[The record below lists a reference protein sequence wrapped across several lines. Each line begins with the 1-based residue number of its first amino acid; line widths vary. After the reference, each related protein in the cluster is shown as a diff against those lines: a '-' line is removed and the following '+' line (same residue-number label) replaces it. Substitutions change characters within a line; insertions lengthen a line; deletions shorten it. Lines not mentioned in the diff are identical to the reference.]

1 MMKKQPAQ
9 WLLSMASIGV
19 VGAILT
25 QSYGTAVAETNTDGF
40 VQTPEQQVTTRQVAA
55 LLDRSHYL
63 NQPLDSEMGKEILS
77 MYIDNL
83 DPNHSLFLQ
92 SDVDE
97 FTEKYASEFANR
109 LKRGDLSA
117 GVDIFERYRK
127 RSKEYFELAK
137 KMLKTDI
144 DLTTDRTIVLDR
156 EKLPHFKTKKEQRNY
171 WENQIK
177 FQLLSIT
184 LGQEDEKA
192 KEEVF
197 LANPDITGGRDLV
210 RNDQRTPS
218 EILLNRLE
226 RQKGQI
232 ERIKDNEIMET
243 ILNTAMLTYDPHSNY
258 YAPIQANELQI
269 QSSLQLEGIG
279 VSIRPDRKNPN
290 YTRIVTLVDGG
301 PAAKT
306 GQIKPNDLI
315 IGIAEDGKTMTDV
328 VGWST
333 REIVGLIRGKR
344 GTSVTLK
351 LRQPNTP
358 DASARTVS
366 VVRDIIE
373 QEESGV
379 THRIVDIQRPNI
391 DDTPK
396 RIGVLEIP
404 SFYLNYQARRKGE
417 EYRSVSIDT
426 ERALKELNKENIDG
440 LVVDLRNNPG
450 GSLDEVA
457 KMLGLFIK
465 SGPLVQIR
473 DNRGNVQVYR
483 DNDGGKQLYDGKMV
497 VLINLASASASEIFA
512 AAIQD
517 YGRGLVVGNTTTGKG
532 SAQIQ
537 LDNLALGSA
546 TLTQRK
552 FYRITGGSTQNKG
565 VVPDVELV
573 NIYDDA
579 TFGERAQKKALPW
592 DTIKTAAYKPEGRFT
607 ADTLT
612 TLNQQS
618 KIRQE
623 QNPQFVYLST
633 LNDIRD
639 MDDEK
644 KPISL
649 NINKRRAK
657 MQLIEE
663 RSLAAENKR
672 LIATGEKPYANW
684 NTYQAAMD
692 AKFEERSE
700 MKANERPD
708 LPENEAY
715 INEAAYLML
724 SADPHIPVSPEEELQ
739 AVIVNPK

>member
-9 WLLSMASIGV
+9 WLLSAAS
-19 VGAILT
+19 VGIAGIILT
-25 QSYGTAVAETNTDGF
+25 QSYGTAVAETNTGSF
-40 VQTPEQQVTTRQVAA
+40 VQTPEQKVTTRQVAA

-63 NQPLDSEMGKEILS
+63 NQPLDSKTGSEILS
-77 MYIDNL
+77 MYIDSL
-83 DPNHSLFLQ
+83 DPNHTLFLQ

-97 FTEKYASEFANR
+97 LKKKHADDFGTR
-109 LKRGDLSA
+109 LKQGDLSA
-117 GVDIFERYRK
+117 GVEVFDRYRK
-127 RSKEYFELAK
+127 RSNEYFAMAT
-137 KMLKTDI
+137 KMLKKDI
-144 DLTTDRTIVLDR
+144 DLTGDDTIILDR
-156 EKLPHFKTKKEQRNY
+156 EKLGHFKTKKEQRDY
-171 WENQIK
+171 WERQLK
-177 FQLLSIT
+177 FQLMSIT

-192 KEEVF
+192 KEKVF
-197 LANPDITGGRDLV
+197 LSNPDITRGQDLV
-210 RNDQRTPS
+210 RNDERTPN
-218 EILLNRLE
+218 EILQNRLS
-226 RQKGQI
+226 RQQEQFK
-232 ERIKDNEIMET
+232 RLKDDEIMET

-258 YAPIQANELQI
+258 YAPIQATELQI

-279 VSIRPDRKNPN
+279 VSIRPDRKNPD

-301 PAAKT
+301 PAAKS

-315 IGIAEDGKTMTDV
+315 IGIAKDGETMTDV

-333 REIVGLIRGKR
+333 REIVSLIRGKR

-358 DASARTVS
+358 DASARTVT
-366 VVRDIIE
+366 VVRDIIQ

-379 THRIVDIQRPNI
+379 TQRVVEVQRPNI
-391 DDTPK
+391 DKTPK

-404 SFYLNYQARRKGE
+404 SFYLNYRARRNGE
-417 EYRSVSIDT
+417 DYRSVSIDT
-426 ERALKELNKENIDG
+426 EKALKELNKENIDG

-457 KMLGLFIK
+457 KMLGFFIK

-483 DNDGGKQLYDGKMV
+483 DNDGGEQLYDGKMV
-497 VLINLASASASEIFA
+497 VLTNLASASASEIFA

-517 YGRGLVVGNTTTGKG
+517 YGRGLVVGSTTTGKG

-537 LDNLALGSA
+537 LDSLALGSA

-592 DTIKTAAYKPEGRFT
+592 DTIRTAPYKPEGKFT
-607 ADTLT
+607 NDTLA

-623 QNPQFVYLST
+623 KNPQFVYLST
-633 LNDIRD
+633 LNDIRN

-644 KPISL
+644 KPVRL
-649 NINKRRAK
+649 DINSRRAK
-657 MQLIEE
+657 MQLIEK
-663 RSLAAENKR
+663 RSLEAENRR
-672 LIATGEKPYANW
+672 LIATGERPYSNW

-692 AKFEERSE
+692 AKFEERSR
-700 MKANERPD
+700 MKATERPE
-708 LPENEAY
+708 LPEDEAF

-724 SADPHIPVSPEEELQ
+724 SAEPKTLLSPEEKL
-739 AVIVNPK
+739 

>member
-9 WLLSMASIGV
+9 WLLSAVS
-19 VGAILT
+19 VGIAGIILT
-25 QSYGTAVAETNTDGF
+25 QSYSTAVAETSTEGF
-40 VQTPEQQVTTRQVAA
+40 VPTPEQKVTTRQVAA

-63 NQPLDSEMGKEILS
+63 NQPLDSKMGSEILS
-77 MYIDNL
+77 MYIDSL
-83 DPNHSLFLQ
+83 DPNHTLFLQ

-97 FTEKYASEFANR
+97 FKKKYADEFGAR

-117 GVDIFERYRK
+117 GVEIFERYRQ
-127 RSKEYFELAK
+127 RSSEYFAMAS

-144 DLTTDRTIVLDR
+144 DLTGDETIVLDR
-156 EKLPHFKTKKEQRNY
+156 EKLGHFKTKKEQRDY
-171 WENQIK
+171 WTRQLK
-177 FQLLSIT
+177 FQLISIT

-192 KEEVF
+192 KEQVF
-197 LANPDITGGRDLV
+197 LNNPDITRGQDLV
-210 RNDQRTPS
+210 RDDKRTPS
-218 EILLNRLE
+218 EILLKRLTRQQEQFKRLE
-226 RQKGQI
+226 
-232 ERIKDNEIMET
+232 DDEIMET

-258 YAPIQANELQI
+258 YAPIQATELQI

-279 VSIRPDRKNPN
+279 VSIRPDRKNPD

-306 GQIKPNDLI
+306 GQIKPNNLI
-315 IGIAEDGKTMTDV
+315 VGIAKDGKNMTDV

-333 REIVGLIRGKR
+333 REIVSLIRGKR

-358 DASARTVS
+358 DSSARTVT
-366 VVRDIIE
+366 VVRDIIQ

-379 THRIVDIQRPNI
+379 KQRVVEVQRPNI
-391 DDTPK
+391 DKTPK

-404 SFYLNYQARRKGE
+404 SFYLNYRARRNGE
-417 EYRSVSIDT
+417 DYRSVSIDT
-426 ERALKELNKENIDG
+426 EKALKALNKENIDG

-457 KMLGLFIK
+457 KMLGFFIK

-473 DNRGNVQVYR
+473 DNRGNIQVYR
-483 DNDGGKQLYDGKMV
+483 DNDGGEQLYDGKMV
-497 VLINLASASASEIFA
+497 VLTNLASASASEIFA

-517 YGRGLVVGNTTTGKG
+517 YGRGLVVGSTTTGKG

-537 LDNLALGSA
+537 LDSLALGTA

-552 FYRITGGSTQNKG
+552 FYRVTGGSTQNKG
-565 VVPDVELV
+565 VVPDIELV

-579 TFGERAQKKALPW
+579 TFGERSQKKALPW
-592 DTIKTAAYKPEGRFT
+592 DTIKTAPYKPEGKFSS
-607 ADTLT
+607 DTLA

-618 KIRQE
+618 KIRQQ

-639 MDDEK
+639 MEDEK
-644 KPISL
+644 KPIRL
-649 NINKRRAK
+649 DINSRRAK
-657 MQLIEE
+657 MQLIEK
-663 RSLAAENKR
+663 RSLEAENKR
-672 LIATGEKPYANW
+672 LIATGEKPYSDW

-692 AKFEERSE
+692 AKFEERSQ
-700 MKANERPD
+700 MKANERPE
-708 LPENEAY
+708 LPEDEAF
-715 INEAAYLML
+715 INEAAYIML
-724 SADPHIPVSPEEELQ
+724 SAEPKQLLSPKEVLE
-739 AVIVNPK
+739 K

>member
-1 MMKKQPAQ
+1 MKKQPAQ
-9 WLLSMASIGV
+9 WLLSAVS
-19 VGAILT
+19 VGIAGIILT
-25 QSYGTAVAETNTDGF
+25 QSYSTAVAETSTEGF
-40 VQTPEQQVTTRQVAA
+40 VPTPEQKVTTRQVAA

-63 NQPLDSEMGKEILS
+63 NQPLDSKMGSEILS
-77 MYIDNL
+77 MYIDSL
-83 DPNHSLFLQ
+83 DPNHTLFLQ

-97 FTEKYASEFANR
+97 FKKKYADEFGAR

-117 GVDIFERYRK
+117 GVEIFERYRK
-127 RSKEYFELAK
+127 RSSEYFAMAS

-144 DLTTDRTIVLDR
+144 DLTGDETIVLDR
-156 EKLPHFKTKKEQRNY
+156 EKLGHFKTKKEQRDY
-171 WENQIK
+171 WTRQLK
-177 FQLLSIT
+177 FQLISIT

-192 KEEVF
+192 KEQVF
-197 LANPDITGGRDLV
+197 LNNPDITRGQDLV
-210 RNDQRTPS
+210 RDDKRTPS
-218 EILLNRLE
+218 EILLKRLT
-226 RQKGQI
+226 RQQEQFK
-232 ERIKDNEIMET
+232 RLKDDEIMET

-258 YAPIQANELQI
+258 YAPIQATELQI

-279 VSIRPDRKNPN
+279 VSIRPDRKNPD

-315 IGIAEDGKTMTDV
+315 VGIAKDGKNMTDV

-333 REIVGLIRGKR
+333 REIVSLIRGKR

-358 DASARTVS
+358 DSSARTVT
-366 VVRDIIE
+366 VVRDIIQ

-379 THRIVDIQRPNI
+379 KHRVVEVQRPNI
-391 DDTPK
+391 DKTPK

-404 SFYLNYQARRKGE
+404 SFYLNYRARRNGE
-417 EYRSVSIDT
+417 DYRSVSIDT
-426 ERALKELNKENIDG
+426 EKALKALNKENIDG

-457 KMLGLFIK
+457 KMLGFFIK

-473 DNRGNVQVYR
+473 DNRGNIQVYR
-483 DNDGGKQLYDGKMV
+483 DNDGGEQLYDGKMV
-497 VLINLASASASEIFA
+497 VLTNLASASASEIFA

-517 YGRGLVVGNTTTGKG
+517 YGRGLVVGSTTTGKG

-537 LDNLALGSA
+537 LDSLALGTA

-552 FYRITGGSTQNKG
+552 FYRVTGGSTQNKG
-565 VVPDVELV
+565 VVPDIELV

-592 DTIKTAAYKPEGRFT
+592 DTIKTAPYKPEGKFSS
-607 ADTLT
+607 DTLA

-618 KIRQE
+618 KIRQQ

-639 MDDEK
+639 MEDEK
-644 KPISL
+644 KPIRL
-649 NINKRRAK
+649 DINSRRAK
-657 MQLIEE
+657 MQLIEK
-663 RSLAAENKR
+663 RSLEAENKR
-672 LIATGEKPYANW
+672 LIATGEKPYSDW

-692 AKFEERSE
+692 AKFEERSQ
-700 MKANERPD
+700 MKANERPE
-708 LPENEAY
+708 LPEDEAF
-715 INEAAYLML
+715 INEAAYIML
-724 SADPHIPVSPEEELQ
+724 SAEPKQLLSPKEVLE
-739 AVIVNPK
+739 K

>member
-1 MMKKQPAQ
+1 MKKQPAQ
-9 WLLSMASIGV
+9 WLLSVASVGV
-19 VGAILT
+19 AGLILT
-25 QSYGTAVAETNTDGF
+25 QSYGTAVANTETGSF
-40 VQTPEQQVTTRQVAA
+40 VQTPDQKLTTRQVAA

-63 NQPLDSEMGKEILS
+63 NQPLDNKMGTEILS
-77 MYIDNL
+77 MYMDSL
-83 DPNHSLFLQ
+83 DPNHTLFLQ

-97 FTEKYASEFANR
+97 FKKKYASDFGNR
-109 LKRGDLSA
+109 LKLGDLSA
-117 GVDIFERYRK
+117 SIDVFERYRK
-127 RSKEYFELAK
+127 RSNEYFALSK
-137 KMLKTDI
+137 KLLNTKLN
-144 DLTTDRTIVLDR
+144 LTGKQTIILDR
-156 EKLPHFKTKKEQRNY
+156 EKLGHFKTKKEQQDY
-171 WENQIK
+171 WIRQLK
-177 FQLLSIT
+177 FQLISIT

-192 KEEVF
+192 KEKVF
-197 LANPDITGGRDLV
+197 LDDPDITRGQDLV
-210 RNDQRTPS
+210 RDDKRTPS
-218 EILLNRLE
+218 EILLNRLS
-226 RQKGQI
+226 RQQ
-232 ERIKDNEIMET
+232 EQMQRLSDDEVMET
-243 ILNTAMLTYDPHSNY
+243 VLNTAMLTYDPHSNY
-258 YAPIQANELQI
+258 YAPVQANELQI

-279 VSIRPDRKNPN
+279 VSIRPDRKNPD
-290 YTRIVTLVDGG
+290 YTRIATLVEGG
-301 PAAKT
+301 PAAKG

-315 IGIAEDGKTMTDV
+315 IGIAKDGKTMTDV

-344 GTSVTLK
+344 GTPVTLK
-351 LRQPNTP
+351 VRQPNAP
-358 DASARTVS
+358 EASTRTVT
-366 VVRDIIE
+366 VIRDIIQ

-379 THRIVDIQRPNI
+379 TQRVVEIQRPNI
-391 DDTPK
+391 DATPK

-404 SFYLNYQARRKGE
+404 SFYLNYRARRNGE
-417 EYRSVSIDT
+417 DYRSVSIDT
-426 ERALKELNKENIDG
+426 ENALKELNKQNIDG

-473 DNRGNVQVYR
+473 DNRGNVQVFR
-483 DNDGGKQLYDGKMV
+483 DDDGGKQLYDGKMV
-497 VLINLASASASEIFA
+497 VLTNLASASASEIFA

-592 DTIKTAAYKPEGRFT
+592 DTINTSPYKPEGKFS
-607 ADTLT
+607 ANTLA

-618 KIRQE
+618 KIRQQ
-623 QNPQFVYLST
+623 QNPQFVYLNAINT
-633 LNDIRD
+633 IRD
-639 MDDEK
+639 MEDSK
-644 KPISL
+644 KPINL
-649 NINKRRAK
+649 DINSRRAK
-657 MQLIEE
+657 MHLVEK
-663 RSLAAENKR
+663 RSLEAENQR
-672 LIATGEKPYANW
+672 LKATGERPYANW

-692 AKFEERSE
+692 AKFEERSQ
-700 MKANERPD
+700 MKALERPQ
-708 LPENEAY
+708 LPEDEAY

-724 SADPHIPVSPEEELQ
+724 TADSTVTVSPEEQLKL
-739 AVIVNPK
+739 AAAKK

>member
-9 WLLSMASIGV
+9 WLLSAAS
-19 VGAILT
+19 VGIAGIILT
-25 QSYGTAVAETNTDGF
+25 QSYGTAMADTNTEGF
-40 VQTPEQQVTTRQVAA
+40 VQTPEQKVTTRQVAA

-63 NQPLDSEMGKEILS
+63 NQPLDSKTGSEILS
-77 MYIDNL
+77 MYIDSL
-83 DPNHSLFLQ
+83 DPNHTLFLQ

-97 FTEKYASEFANR
+97 FKKKYADEFGAR

-117 GVDIFERYRK
+117 GVEVFERYRK
-127 RSKEYFELAK
+127 RSNEYFAMAS

-144 DLTTDRTIVLDR
+144 DLTSDDTIVLDR
-156 EKLPHFKTKKEQRNY
+156 EKLNHFKTKKEQRDY
-171 WENQIK
+171 WTRQLK
-177 FQLLSIT
+177 FQLMSIT

-192 KEEVF
+192 KEKVF
-197 LANPDITGGRDLV
+197 LSNPDITRGQDLV

-218 EILLNRLE
+218 EILQNRLS
-226 RQKGQI
+226 RQQEQFK
-232 ERIKDNEIMET
+232 RLTNDEIMET

-279 VSIRPDRKNPN
+279 VSIRPDRKNPD

-301 PAAKT
+301 PAAKS

-315 IGIAEDGKTMTDV
+315 IGIAKDGENMTDV

-333 REIVGLIRGKR
+333 REIVSLIRGKR
-344 GTSVTLK
+344 GTSVTIK
-351 LRQPNTP
+351 VRQPNTP
-358 DASARTVS
+358 DASARNVT
-366 VVRDIIE
+366 VVRDIIQ

-379 THRIVDIQRPNI
+379 TQRVVEVQRPNI
-391 DDTPK
+391 DKTPK

-404 SFYLNYQARRKGE
+404 SFYLNYQARRNGE
-417 EYRSVSIDT
+417 DYRSVSIDT
-426 ERALKELNKENIDG
+426 EKALKALNKENIDG

-457 KMLGLFIK
+457 KMLGFFIK
-465 SGPLVQIR
+465 SGPMVQIR
-473 DNRGNVQVYR
+473 DNRGNIQVYR
-483 DNDGGKQLYDGKMV
+483 DDDGGEQLYDGKV
-497 VLINLASASASEIFA
+497 VVITNLASASASEIFA

-517 YGRGLVVGNTTTGKG
+517 YGRGLVVGSTTTGKG

-579 TFGERAQKKALPW
+579 TFGERAQKNALPW
-592 DTIKTAAYKPEGRFT
+592 DTIKTAPYKPEGKFT
-607 ADTLT
+607 DTTLA

-623 QNPQFVYLST
+623 QNPQFVYLSA
-633 LNDIRD
+633 LNNIRD
-639 MDDEK
+639 MEDEK
-644 KPISL
+644 KPIPL
-649 NINKRRAK
+649 DINSRRAK
-657 MQLIEE
+657 MQLIEK
-663 RSLAAENKR
+663 RSLEAENKR
-672 LIATGEKPYANW
+672 LIATGERPYANW

-692 AKFEERSE
+692 AKFEERSR
-700 MKANERPD
+700 MKAKERPE
-708 LPENEAY
+708 LPEDEAF
-715 INEAAYLML
+715 INEAAYIML
-724 SADPHIPVSPEEELQ
+724 SAEPKALLSPEEKL
-739 AVIVNPK
+739 

>member
-1 MMKKQPAQ
+1 MKKQPAQ
-9 WLLSMASIGV
+9 WLLSAAS
-19 VGAILT
+19 VGIAGLILT
-25 QSYGTAVAETNTDGF
+25 QSYGTAVADTNTDGF
-40 VQTPEQQVTTRQVAA
+40 KQTPEQQLTTRQVAA

-63 NQPLDSEMGKEILS
+63 NQPLDTATGSEILS
-77 MYIDNL
+77 MYIDSL
-83 DPNHSLFLQ
+83 DPNHTLFLQ

-97 FTEKYASEFANR
+97 FKKKYADEFGAR

-117 GVDIFERYRK
+117 GVEVFERYRK
-127 RSKEYFELAK
+127 RSNEYFAMAK

-144 DLTTDRTIVLDR
+144 NLTSKDTIVLDR
-156 EKLPHFKTKKEQRNY
+156 EKLNHFKTKKEQHDY
-171 WENQIK
+171 WTKQLK
-177 FQLLSIT
+177 FQLMSIT

-192 KEEVF
+192 KEKVF
-197 LANPDITGGRDLV
+197 LDNPDITRGQDLV
-210 RNDQRTPS
+210 RNDERTPS
-218 EILLNRLE
+218 EILLNRLS
-226 RQKGQI
+226 RQQ
-232 ERIKDNEIMET
+232 EQFTRLKDDEIMET

-279 VSIRPDRKNPN
+279 VSIRPDRKNPD

-301 PAAKT
+301 PAAKS

-315 IGIAEDGKTMTDV
+315 IGIAKDGETMTDV

-333 REIVGLIRGKR
+333 REIVSLIRGKR
-344 GTSVTLK
+344 GTSVTIK
-351 LRQPNTP
+351 VRQPNTP
-358 DASARTVS
+358 EASARNVT
-366 VVRDIIE
+366 VVRDIIA

-379 THRIVDIQRPNI
+379 TQRVVEVQRPNI
-391 DDTPK
+391 DKTPK

-404 SFYLNYQARRKGE
+404 SFYLNYRARRNGE
-417 EYRSVSIDT
+417 DYRSVSIDT
-426 ERALKELNKENIDG
+426 EKALKELNKENIDG

-457 KMLGLFIK
+457 KMLGFFIK

-473 DNRGNVQVYR
+473 DNRGNIQVYR
-483 DNDGGKQLYDGKMV
+483 DDDGGEQLYDGKVV
-497 VLINLASASASEIFA
+497 VLTNLASASASEIFA

-517 YGRGLVVGNTTTGKG
+517 YGRGLVVGSTTTGKG

-537 LDNLALGSA
+537 LDSLALGSA

-565 VVPDVELV
+565 VVPDIELV

-592 DTIKTAAYKPEGRFT
+592 DTIKTSPYKPEGKFT
-607 ADTLT
+607 SNTLA

-623 QNPQFVYLST
+623 KNPQFVYLST
-633 LNDIRD
+633 LNDIRN
-639 MDDEK
+639 MEDEK
-644 KPISL
+644 KPVAL
-649 NINKRRAK
+649 DINKRRAK
-657 MQLIEE
+657 MQLIEK
-663 RSLAAENKR
+663 RSLEAENKR
-672 LIATGEKPYANW
+672 QIASGERPYANW

-692 AKFEERSE
+692 AKFEERSQ
-700 MKANERPD
+700 MKALERPE
-708 LPENEAY
+708 LPEDEAF
-715 INEAAYLML
+715 INEAAYIML
-724 SADPHIPVSPEEELQ
+724 SAEPMKLSSPEEKL
-739 AVIVNPK
+739 

>member
-9 WLLSMASIGV
+9 WLLSAAS
-19 VGAILT
+19 VGIAGLILT
-25 QSYGTAVAETNTDGF
+25 QSYGTAVADTNTDGF
-40 VQTPEQQVTTRQVAA
+40 KQTPEQQLTTRQVAA

-63 NQPLDSEMGKEILS
+63 NQPLDTATGSEILS
-77 MYIDNL
+77 MYIDSL
-83 DPNHSLFLQ
+83 DPNHTLFLQ

-97 FTEKYASEFANR
+97 FKKKYADEFGAR

-117 GVDIFERYRK
+117 GVEVFERYRK
-127 RSKEYFELAK
+127 RSNEYFAMAK

-144 DLTTDRTIVLDR
+144 NLTSKDTIVLDR
-156 EKLPHFKTKKEQRNY
+156 EKLTHFKTKKEQRDY
-171 WENQIK
+171 WTKQLK
-177 FQLLSIT
+177 FQLMSIT

-192 KEEVF
+192 KEKVF
-197 LANPDITGGRDLV
+197 LDNPDITRGQDLV
-210 RNDQRTPS
+210 RNDERTPS
-218 EILLNRLE
+218 EILLNRLS
-226 RQKGQI
+226 RQQ
-232 ERIKDNEIMET
+232 EQFTRLKDDEIMET

-279 VSIRPDRKNPN
+279 VSIRPDRKNPD

-301 PAAKT
+301 PAAKS

-315 IGIAEDGKTMTDV
+315 IGIAKDGETMTDV

-333 REIVGLIRGKR
+333 REIVSLIRGKR
-344 GTSVTLK
+344 GTSVTIK
-351 LRQPNTP
+351 VRQPNTP
-358 DASARTVS
+358 EASARNVT
-366 VVRDIIE
+366 VVRDIIA

-379 THRIVDIQRPNI
+379 TQRVVEVQRPNI
-391 DDTPK
+391 DKTPK

-404 SFYLNYQARRKGE
+404 SFYLNYRARRNGE
-417 EYRSVSIDT
+417 DYRSVSIDT
-426 ERALKELNKENIDG
+426 EKALKELNKENIDG

-457 KMLGLFIK
+457 KMLGFFIK

-473 DNRGNVQVYR
+473 DNRGNIQVYR
-483 DNDGGKQLYDGKMV
+483 DDDGGEQLYDGKVV
-497 VLINLASASASEIFA
+497 VLTNLASASASEIFA

-517 YGRGLVVGNTTTGKG
+517 YGRGLVVGSTTTGKG

-537 LDNLALGSA
+537 LDSLALGSA

-565 VVPDVELV
+565 VVPDIELV

-592 DTIKTAAYKPEGRFT
+592 DTIKTSPYKPEGKFT
-607 ADTLT
+607 SNTLA

-618 KIRQE
+618 KVRQE
-623 QNPQFVYLST
+623 KNPQFVYLST
-633 LNDIRD
+633 LNDIRN
-639 MDDEK
+639 MEDEK
-644 KPISL
+644 KPVAL
-649 NINKRRAK
+649 DINKRRAK
-657 MQLIEE
+657 MQLIEK
-663 RSLAAENKR
+663 RSLEAENKR
-672 LIATGEKPYANW
+672 QIASGERPYANW

-692 AKFEERSE
+692 AKFEERSQ
-700 MKANERPD
+700 MKALERPE
-708 LPENEAY
+708 LPEDEAF
-715 INEAAYLML
+715 INEAAYIML
-724 SADPHIPVSPEEELQ
+724 SAEPMKLSSPEEKL
-739 AVIVNPK
+739 

>member
-9 WLLSMASIGV
+9 WLLSAAS
-19 VGAILT
+19 VGIAGLILT
-25 QSYGTAVAETNTDGF
+25 QSYGTAVADTNTEGF
-40 VQTPEQQVTTRQVAA
+40 VQTPEQKVTTRQVAA

-63 NQPLDSEMGKEILS
+63 NQSLDSKTGSEILS
-77 MYIDNL
+77 MYIDSL
-83 DPNHSLFLQ
+83 DPNHTLFLQ

-97 FTEKYASEFANR
+97 LKKKYAAEFGDR

-117 GVDIFERYRK
+117 GVEVFERYRK
-127 RSKEYFELAK
+127 RSNEYFAMAS
-137 KMLKTDI
+137 KMLKTDL
-144 DLTTDRTIVLDR
+144 DLTSDETIVLDR
-156 EKLPHFKTKKEQRNY
+156 EKLSHFKTKKEQRDY
-171 WENQIK
+171 WARQLK
-177 FQLLSIT
+177 FQLMSIT

-192 KEEVF
+192 KEQVF
-197 LANPDITGGRDLV
+197 LNNPDITRGQDLI
-210 RNDQRTPS
+210 RNDERTPS
-218 EILLNRLE
+218 EILLNRLS
-226 RQKGQI
+226 RQQEQFK
-232 ERIKDNEIMET
+232 RLKDDEIMET

-258 YAPIQANELQI
+258 YAPIQATELQI

-279 VSIRPDRKNPN
+279 VSIRPDRKNPD

-315 IGIAEDGKTMTDV
+315 IGIAKDGKNMTDV

-333 REIVGLIRGKR
+333 REIVSLIRGKR

-351 LRQPNTP
+351 LRQASAPE
-358 DASARTVS
+358 ASARTVT
-366 VVRDIIE
+366 VVRDIIQ

-379 THRIVDIQRPNI
+379 TQRVVEVQRPNI
-391 DDTPK
+391 DKTPK

-404 SFYLNYQARRKGE
+404 SFYLNYQARRNGE
-417 EYRSVSIDT
+417 DYRSVSIDT
-426 ERALKELNKENIDG
+426 EKALKELNKENIDG

-457 KMLGLFIK
+457 KMLGFFIK

-473 DNRGNVQVYR
+473 DNRGNIQVYR
-483 DNDGGKQLYDGKMV
+483 DDDGGEQLYDGKMV
-497 VLINLASASASEIFA
+497 VITNLASASASEIFA

-517 YGRGLVVGNTTTGKG
+517 YGRGLVVGSTTTGKG

-592 DTIKTAAYKPEGRFT
+592 DTIKTAPYKPEGKFT
-607 ADTLT
+607 SDTLA

-618 KIRQE
+618 TIRQ
-623 QNPQFVYLST
+623 QKDPQFIYLSA

-644 KPISL
+644 KPVNL
-649 NINKRRAK
+649 DINSRRAK
-657 MQLIEE
+657 MQLIEK
-663 RSLAAENKR
+663 RSLEAENKR
-672 LIATGEKPYANW
+672 LIATGERPYANW

-692 AKFEERSE
+692 AKFEERSQ
-700 MKANERPD
+700 MKANERPE
-708 LPENEAY
+708 LPEDEAF
-715 INEAAYLML
+715 INEAAYIML
-724 SADPHIPVSPEEELQ
+724 SADSKATVSPEESL
-739 AVIVNPK
+739 

>member
-9 WLLSMASIGV
+9 WLLSAVS
-19 VGAILT
+19 VGIAGIILT
-25 QSYGTAVAETNTDGF
+25 QSYSTAVAETSTEGF
-40 VQTPEQQVTTRQVAA
+40 VPTPEQKVTTRQVAA

-63 NQPLDSEMGKEILS
+63 NQPLDSKMGSEILS
-77 MYIDNL
+77 MYIDSL
-83 DPNHSLFLQ
+83 DPNHTLFLQ

-97 FTEKYASEFANR
+97 FKKKYADEFGAR

-117 GVDIFERYRK
+117 GVEIFERYRK
-127 RSKEYFELAK
+127 RSSEYFAMAS

-144 DLTTDRTIVLDR
+144 DLTGDETIVLDR
-156 EKLPHFKTKKEQRNY
+156 EKLGHFKTKKEQRDY
-171 WENQIK
+171 WTRQLK
-177 FQLLSIT
+177 FQLISIT

-192 KEEVF
+192 KEQVF
-197 LANPDITGGRDLV
+197 LNNPDITRGQDLV
-210 RNDQRTPS
+210 RDDKRTPS
-218 EILLNRLE
+218 EILLKRLT
-226 RQKGQI
+226 RQQEQFK
-232 ERIKDNEIMET
+232 RLKDDEIMET

-258 YAPIQANELQI
+258 YAPIQATELQI

-279 VSIRPDRKNPN
+279 VSIRPDRKNPD

-315 IGIAEDGKTMTDV
+315 VGIAKDGKNMTDV

-333 REIVGLIRGKR
+333 REIVSLIRGKR

-358 DASARTVS
+358 DSSARTVT
-366 VVRDIIE
+366 VVRDIIQ

-379 THRIVDIQRPNI
+379 KQRVVEVQRPNI
-391 DDTPK
+391 DKTPK

-404 SFYLNYQARRKGE
+404 SFYLNYRARRNGE
-417 EYRSVSIDT
+417 DYRSVSIDT
-426 ERALKELNKENIDG
+426 EKALKALNKENIDG

-457 KMLGLFIK
+457 KMLGFFIK

-473 DNRGNVQVYR
+473 DNRGNIQVYR
-483 DNDGGKQLYDGKMV
+483 DNDGGEQLYDGKMV
-497 VLINLASASASEIFA
+497 VLTNLASASASEIFA

-517 YGRGLVVGNTTTGKG
+517 YGRGLVAGSTTTGKG

-537 LDNLALGSA
+537 LDSLALGTA

-552 FYRITGGSTQNKG
+552 FYRVTGGSTQNKG
-565 VVPDVELV
+565 VVPDIELV

-592 DTIKTAAYKPEGRFT
+592 DTIKTAPYKPEGKFSS
-607 ADTLT
+607 DTLA

-618 KIRQE
+618 KIRQQ

-639 MDDEK
+639 MEDEK
-644 KPISL
+644 KPIRL
-649 NINKRRAK
+649 DINSRRAK
-657 MQLIEE
+657 MQLIEK
-663 RSLAAENKR
+663 RSLEAENKR
-672 LIATGEKPYANW
+672 LIATGEKPYSDW

-692 AKFEERSE
+692 AKFEERSQ
-700 MKANERPD
+700 MKANERPE
-708 LPENEAY
+708 LPEDEAF
-715 INEAAYLML
+715 INEAAYIML
-724 SADPHIPVSPEEELQ
+724 SAEPKQLLSPKEVLE
-739 AVIVNPK
+739 K

>member
-9 WLLSMASIGV
+9 WLLSAAS
-19 VGAILT
+19 VGIAGIILT
-25 QSYGTAVAETNTDGF
+25 QSYGTAVAADTNTESF
-40 VQTPEQQVTTRQVAA
+40 VQTPEQKITTRQVAA

-63 NQPLDSEMGKEILS
+63 NQPLDSKTGSEILS
-77 MYIDNL
+77 MYIDSL
-83 DPNHSLFLQ
+83 DTNHTLFLQ

-97 FTEKYASEFANR
+97 FKKKYADDFGAR

-117 GVDIFERYRK
+117 GVEVFERYRT
-127 RSKEYFELAK
+127 RSNEYFTMAN

-144 DLTTDRTIVLDR
+144 DLTGNETIVLDR
-156 EKLPHFKTKKEQRNY
+156 EKLGHFKTKKEQRDY
-171 WENQIK
+171 WARQLK
-177 FQLLSIT
+177 FQLMSIT

-192 KEEVF
+192 KEAVF
-197 LANPDITGGRDLV
+197 LNNPDITRGQDLV

-218 EILLNRLE
+218 QILQNRLS
-226 RQKGQI
+226 RQQ
-232 ERIKDNEIMET
+232 EQFTRLTSDEIMET

-279 VSIRPDRKNPN
+279 VSIRPDRKNPD

-301 PAAKT
+301 PAAKS

-315 IGIAEDGKTMTDV
+315 IGIAKDGENMTDV

-333 REIVGLIRGKR
+333 REIVSLIRGKR
-344 GTSVTLK
+344 GTSVTIK
-351 LRQPNTP
+351 VRQPNAP
-358 DASARTVS
+358 DASARNVT
-366 VVRDIIE
+366 VVRDIIQ

-379 THRIVDIQRPNI
+379 THRVVQVQRPNI
-391 DDTPK
+391 DKTPK

-404 SFYLNYQARRKGE
+404 SFYLNYRARRNGE
-417 EYRSVSIDT
+417 DYRSVSIDT
-426 ERALKELNKENIDG
+426 EKALKELNKENIDG

-457 KMLGLFIK
+457 KMLGFFIK
-465 SGPLVQIR
+465 GGPMVQIR

-483 DNDGGKQLYDGKMV
+483 DDDGGQQLYDGKMAV
-497 VLINLASASASEIFA
+497 ITNLASASASEIFA

-517 YGRGLVVGNTTTGKG
+517 YGRGLIVGSTTTGKG

-552 FYRITGGSTQNKG
+552 FYRVTGGSTQNKG
-565 VVPDVELV
+565 VVPDIELV

-592 DTIKTAAYKPEGRFT
+592 DTIKTAPYKPEGKFSD
-607 ADTLT
+607 ATLA
-612 TLNQQS
+612 TLNEQS

-623 QNPQFVYLST
+623 QNPQFVYLSA

-639 MDDEK
+639 MEDEK
-644 KPISL
+644 KPIRL
-649 NINKRRAK
+649 DINSRRAK
-657 MQLIEE
+657 MQLIEK
-663 RSLAAENKR
+663 RSLEAENKR
-672 LIATGEKPYANW
+672 LIATGERPYANW

-692 AKFEERSE
+692 AKFEERSR
-700 MKANERPD
+700 MKAKDRPE
-708 LPENEAY
+708 LPEDEVF

-724 SADPHIPVSPEEELQ
+724 SAEPEVLQSPQDKL
-739 AVIVNPK
+739 

>member
-9 WLLSMASIGV
+9 WLLSAAS
-19 VGAILT
+19 VGIAGIILT
-25 QSYGTAVAETNTDGF
+25 QSYGTAVADTNTEGF
-40 VQTPEQQVTTRQVAA
+40 VQTPEQKITTRQVAA

-63 NQPLDSEMGKEILS
+63 NQPLDSKTGSEILS
-77 MYIDNL
+77 MYIDSL
-83 DPNHSLFLQ
+83 DTNHTLFLQ

-97 FTEKYASEFANR
+97 FKKKYADDFGAR

-117 GVDIFERYRK
+117 GVEVFERYRT
-127 RSKEYFELAK
+127 RSNEYFTMAS
-137 KMLKTDI
+137 KMLKTDL
-144 DLTTDRTIVLDR
+144 DLTGSETIVLDR
-156 EKLPHFKTKKEQRNY
+156 EKLSHFKTKKEQRDY
-171 WENQIK
+171 WARQLK
-177 FQLLSIT
+177 FQLMSIT

-192 KEEVF
+192 KEAVF
-197 LANPDITGGRDLV
+197 LNNPDITRGQDLV

-218 EILLNRLE
+218 QILQNRLS
-226 RQKGQI
+226 RQQ
-232 ERIKDNEIMET
+232 EQFTRLTNDEIMET

-279 VSIRPDRKNPN
+279 VSIRPDRKNPD

-301 PAAKT
+301 PAAKS

-315 IGIAEDGKTMTDV
+315 IGIAKDGENMTDV

-333 REIVGLIRGKR
+333 REIVSLIRGKR
-344 GTSVTLK
+344 GTSVTIK
-351 LRQPNTP
+351 VRQPNAP
-358 DASARTVS
+358 DASARNVT
-366 VVRDIIE
+366 VVRDIIQ

-379 THRIVDIQRPNI
+379 THRVVQVQRPNI
-391 DDTPK
+391 DKTPK

-404 SFYLNYQARRKGE
+404 SFYLNYRARRNGE
-417 EYRSVSIDT
+417 DYRSVSIDT
-426 ERALKELNKENIDG
+426 EKALKELNKENIDG

-457 KMLGLFIK
+457 KMLGFFIK
-465 SGPLVQIR
+465 SGPMVQIR

-483 DNDGGKQLYDGKMV
+483 DDDGDEQLYDGKMV
-497 VLINLASASASEIFA
+497 VITNLASASASEIFA

-517 YGRGLVVGNTTTGKG
+517 YGRGLVVGSTTTGKG

-537 LDNLALGSA
+537 LDSLALGSA

-552 FYRITGGSTQNKG
+552 FYRVTGGSTQNKG

-592 DTIKTAAYKPEGRFT
+592 DTIKTAPYKPEGKFS
-607 ADTLT
+607 DSTLA

-623 QNPQFVYLST
+623 QNPQFVYLSA
-633 LNDIRD
+633 LNDIRN

-644 KPISL
+644 KPVPL
-649 NINKRRAK
+649 DINSRRAK
-657 MQLIEE
+657 MQLIEK
-663 RSLAAENKR
+663 RSLEAENRR
-672 LIATGEKPYANW
+672 LIATGERPYSNW

-692 AKFEERSE
+692 AKFEERSR
-700 MKANERPD
+700 MKAKERPE
-708 LPENEAY
+708 LPEDEAF
-715 INEAAYLML
+715 INEAAYIML
-724 SADPHIPVSPEEELQ
+724 SAEPEVLQSPQEKL
-739 AVIVNPK
+739 

>member
-1 MMKKQPAQ
+1 MKKQPAQ
-9 WLLSMASIGV
+9 WLLSIASIGV
-19 VGAILT
+19 VGAIMT
-25 QSYGTAVAETNTDGF
+25 QSYGTAVANTDTGSF
-40 VQTPEQQVTTRQVAA
+40 VQTPEQKITTRQVAA

-63 NQPLDSEMGKEILS
+63 NQPLDTQMGSDILD
-77 MYIDNL
+77 MYIDSL
-83 DPNHSLFLQ
+83 DPNHTLFLQ
-92 SDVDE
+92 ADVDE
-97 FTEKYASEFANR
+97 FKKKYADDFGNR

-117 GVDIFERYRK
+117 GVDVFERYRK
-127 RSKEYFELAK
+127 RSNEYFEMAK

-144 DLTTDRTIVLDR
+144 DLTSDETIILDR
-156 EKLPHFKTKKEQRNY
+156 EELPHFTSKKAQRDY
-171 WENQIK
+171 WARQLK
-177 FQLLSIT
+177 FQLMSIT
-184 LGQEDEKA
+184 LGQESEKA
-192 KEEVF
+192 KEKVF
-197 LANPDITGGRDLV
+197 LDDPDITLGQDLV
-210 RNDQRTPS
+210 RDDQRTPN
-218 EILLNRLE
+218 EILLNRLSRQQGQME
-226 RQKGQI
+226 RL
-232 ERIKDNEIMET
+232 KDDEIMET

-258 YAPIQANELQI
+258 YAPIQANEMQI

-315 IGIAEDGKTMTDV
+315 IAIAKDGKTMTDV

-333 REIVGLIRGKR
+333 REIVSLIRGKR
-344 GTSVTLK
+344 GTPVTIK
-351 LRQPNTP
+351 LRQPNAP
-358 DASARTVS
+358 DASARTVT

-379 THRIVDIQRPNI
+379 NHRIVEVPHASDAE
-391 DDTPK
+391 DSDSTLK

-404 SFYLNYQARRKGE
+404 SFYLNYRARRNGE
-417 EYRSVSIDT
+417 DYRSVSLDT
-426 ERALKELNKENIDG
+426 ENAIKELNKQNIDG
-440 LVVDLRNNPG
+440 LVIDLRNDPG

-473 DNRGNVQVYR
+473 DNRGNIQVYR
-483 DNDGGKQLYDGKMV
+483 DDDGGKQLYDGKLV
-497 VLINLASASASEIFA
+497 VITNLASASASEIFA

-517 YGRGLVVGNTTTGKG
+517 YGRGLVVGSTTTGKG

-537 LDNLALGSA
+537 LDSLALGAA

-579 TFGERAQKKALPW
+579 TFGERAQKNALPW
-592 DTIKTAAYKPEGRFT
+592 DTIKTAAYKPEGKFST
-607 ADTLT
+607 DMLK

-644 KPISL
+644 KPIAL
-649 NINKRRAK
+649 DINKRRAK
-657 MQLIEE
+657 MKLIEQ
-663 RSLAAENKR
+663 RSLEAENR
-672 LIATGEKPYANW
+672 RRIATGSSPYANW

-692 AKFEERSE
+692 AKFEERSK
-700 MKANERPD
+700 MKESERPE
-708 LPENEAY
+708 LPEDEVY
-715 INEAAYLML
+715 IFEAARLML
-724 SADPHIPVSPEEELQ
+724 DAEPTMIASPAEEL
-739 AVIVNPK
+739 

>member
-9 WLLSMASIGV
+9 WLLSAAS
-19 VGAILT
+19 VGIAGLILT
-25 QSYGTAVAETNTDGF
+25 QSYGTAVADTNTEGF
-40 VQTPEQQVTTRQVAA
+40 KQTPEQQVTTRQVAA

-63 NQPLDSEMGKEILS
+63 NQPLDTATGSEILS
-77 MYIDNL
+77 MYIDSL
-83 DPNHSLFLQ
+83 DPNHTLFLQ

-97 FTEKYASEFANR
+97 FKKKYADEFGTR

-117 GVDIFERYRK
+117 GVEVFERYRK
-127 RSKEYFELAK
+127 RSNEYFAMAK

-144 DLTTDRTIVLDR
+144 KLTSKDTIVLDR
-156 EKLPHFKTKKEQRNY
+156 EKLNHFKTKKEQRDY
-171 WENQIK
+171 WTSQLK
-177 FQLLSIT
+177 FQLMSIT

-192 KEEVF
+192 KEKVF
-197 LANPDITGGRDLV
+197 LDNPDITRGQDLV
-210 RNDQRTPS
+210 RNDKRTPS
-218 EILLNRLE
+218 EILLNRLS
-226 RQKGQI
+226 RQQ
-232 ERIKDNEIMET
+232 EQFTRLKDDEIMET

-279 VSIRPDRKNPN
+279 VSIRPDRKNPD

-301 PAAKT
+301 PAAKS

-315 IGIAEDGKTMTDV
+315 IGIAKDGETMTDV

-333 REIVGLIRGKR
+333 REIVSLIRGKR
-344 GTSVTLK
+344 GTSVTIK
-351 LRQPNTP
+351 VRQPNTP
-358 DASARTVS
+358 DASARNVT
-366 VVRDIIE
+366 VVRDIIQ

-379 THRIVDIQRPNI
+379 TQRVVEVQRPNI
-391 DDTPK
+391 DKTPK

-404 SFYLNYQARRKGE
+404 SFYLNYRARRNGE
-417 EYRSVSIDT
+417 DYRSVSIDT
-426 ERALKELNKENIDG
+426 EKALKELNKENIDG

-457 KMLGLFIK
+457 KMLGFFIK

-473 DNRGNVQVYR
+473 DNRGNIQVYR
-483 DNDGGKQLYDGKMV
+483 DDDGGEQLYDGKVV
-497 VLINLASASASEIFA
+497 VLTNLASASASEIFA

-517 YGRGLVVGNTTTGKG
+517 YGRGLVVGSTTTGKG

-537 LDNLALGSA
+537 LDSLALGSA

-592 DTIKTAAYKPEGRFT
+592 DTIKTSPYKPEGKFT
-607 ADTLT
+607 SNTLA

-618 KIRQE
+618 KIRQQ

-633 LNDIRD
+633 LNDIRN
-639 MDDEK
+639 MEDEK
-644 KPISL
+644 KPIAL
-649 NINKRRAK
+649 DINKRRAK
-657 MQLIEE
+657 MQLIEKS
-663 RSLAAENKR
+663 SLEAENKR
-672 LIATGEKPYANW
+672 QLASGERPYANW

-692 AKFEERSE
+692 AKFEERSQ
-700 MKANERPD
+700 MKAAERPE
-708 LPENEAY
+708 LPEDEAF
-715 INEAAYLML
+715 INEAAYIML
-724 SADPHIPVSPEEELQ
+724 STEPTKLSSPEEKL
-739 AVIVNPK
+739 

>member
-9 WLLSMASIGV
+9 WLLSAAS
-19 VGAILT
+19 VGIAGLILT
-25 QSYGTAVAETNTDGF
+25 QSYGTAVADTNTEGF
-40 VQTPEQQVTTRQVAA
+40 VQTPEQKVTTRQVAA

-63 NQPLDSEMGKEILS
+63 NQPLDSKTGSEILS
-77 MYIDNL
+77 MYIDSL
-83 DPNHSLFLQ
+83 DPNHTLFLQ

-97 FTEKYASEFANR
+97 LKKKYAAEFGDR

-117 GVDIFERYRK
+117 GVEVFERYRK
-127 RSKEYFELAK
+127 RSNEYFAMAS
-137 KMLKTDI
+137 KMLKTDL
-144 DLTTDRTIVLDR
+144 DLTSDETIVLDR
-156 EKLPHFKTKKEQRNY
+156 EKLSHFKTKKEQRDY
-171 WENQIK
+171 WARQLK
-177 FQLLSIT
+177 FQLMSIT

-192 KEEVF
+192 KEQVF
-197 LANPDITGGRDLV
+197 LNNPDITRGQDLI
-210 RNDQRTPS
+210 RNDERTPS
-218 EILLNRLE
+218 EILLNRLS
-226 RQKGQI
+226 RQQEQFK
-232 ERIKDNEIMET
+232 RLTDDEIMET

-258 YAPIQANELQI
+258 YAPIQATELQI

-279 VSIRPDRKNPN
+279 VSIRPDRKNPD

-315 IGIAEDGKTMTDV
+315 IGIAKDGKNMTDV

-333 REIVGLIRGKR
+333 REIVSLIRGKR

-351 LRQPNTP
+351 LRQASAPE
-358 DASARTVS
+358 ASARTVT
-366 VVRDIIE
+366 VVRDIIQ

-379 THRIVDIQRPNI
+379 TQRVVEVQRPNI
-391 DDTPK
+391 DKTPK

-404 SFYLNYQARRKGE
+404 SFYLNYQARRNGE
-417 EYRSVSIDT
+417 DYRSVSIDT
-426 ERALKELNKENIDG
+426 EKALKELNKENIDG

-457 KMLGLFIK
+457 KMLGFFIK

-473 DNRGNVQVYR
+473 DNRGNIQVYR
-483 DNDGGKQLYDGKMV
+483 DDDGGEQLYDGKMV
-497 VLINLASASASEIFA
+497 VITNLASASASEIFA

-517 YGRGLVVGNTTTGKG
+517 YGRGLVVGSTTTGKG

-592 DTIKTAAYKPEGRFT
+592 DTIKTAPYKPEGKFT
-607 ADTLT
+607 SDTLA

-618 KIRQE
+618 TIRQ
-623 QNPQFVYLST
+623 QKHPQFIYLSA

-644 KPISL
+644 KPVNL
-649 NINKRRAK
+649 DINSRRAK
-657 MQLIEE
+657 MQLIEK
-663 RSLAAENKR
+663 RSLEAENKR
-672 LIATGEKPYANW
+672 LIATGERPYANW

-692 AKFEERSE
+692 AKFEERSQ
-700 MKANERPD
+700 MKANERPE
-708 LPENEAY
+708 LPEDEAF
-715 INEAAYLML
+715 INEAAYIML
-724 SADPHIPVSPEEELQ
+724 SADSKATVSPEEKL
-739 AVIVNPK
+739 

>member
-9 WLLSMASIGV
+9 WLLSAAS
-19 VGAILT
+19 VGIAGLILT
-25 QSYGTAVAETNTDGF
+25 QSYGTAVADSNTEGF
-40 VQTPEQQVTTRQVAA
+40 KATPEQQVTTRQVAA

-63 NQPLDSEMGKEILS
+63 NQPLDSATGSEILS
-77 MYIDNL
+77 MYIDSL
-83 DPNHSLFLQ
+83 DPNHTLFLQ

-97 FTEKYASEFANR
+97 FKKKYADEFGAR

-117 GVDIFERYRK
+117 GVEVFERYRK
-127 RSKEYFELAK
+127 RSNEYFAMAK
-137 KMLKTDI
+137 KLLNTNL
-144 DLTTDRTIVLDR
+144 DLTSKDSIVLDR
-156 EKLPHFKTKKEQRNY
+156 EKLSHFKTKKEQRDY
-171 WENQIK
+171 WTRQLK
-177 FQLLSIT
+177 FQLMSIT

-192 KEEVF
+192 KEKVF
-197 LANPDITGGRDLV
+197 LDNPDITRGQDLV
-210 RNDQRTPS
+210 RNDERTPS
-218 EILLNRLE
+218 EILLNRLS
-226 RQKGQI
+226 RQQEQFTRLKN
-232 ERIKDNEIMET
+232 DEIMET

-279 VSIRPDRKNPN
+279 VSIRPDRKNPD

-301 PAAKT
+301 PAAKS

-315 IGIAEDGKTMTDV
+315 IGIAKDGETMTDV

-344 GTSVTLK
+344 GTSVTIK
-351 LRQPNTP
+351 VRQPNTP
-358 DASARTVS
+358 DASARNVT
-366 VVRDIIE
+366 VVRDIIQ

-379 THRIVDIQRPNI
+379 TQRVVEVQRPNI
-391 DDTPK
+391 DKTPK

-404 SFYLNYQARRKGE
+404 SFYLNYRARRNGE
-417 EYRSVSIDT
+417 EYRSVSVDT
-426 ERALKELNKENIDG
+426 EKALKELNKKNIDG

-457 KMLGLFIK
+457 KMLGFFIK

-473 DNRGNVQVYR
+473 DNRGNIQVYR
-483 DNDGGKQLYDGKMV
+483 DDDGGEQLYDGKMV
-497 VLINLASASASEIFA
+497 VITNLASASASEIFA

-517 YGRGLVVGNTTTGKG
+517 YGRGLVVGSTTTGKG

-537 LDNLALGSA
+537 LDSLALGSA

-592 DTIKTAAYKPEGRFT
+592 DTIKTAPYKPEGKFS
-607 ADTLT
+607 ANTLA

-618 KIRQE
+618 KIRQ
-623 QNPQFVYLST
+623 QKNPQFVYLST
-633 LNDIRD
+633 LNDIRN
-639 MDDEK
+639 MEDEK
-644 KPISL
+644 KPIPL
-649 NINKRRAK
+649 DINSRRAK
-657 MQLIEE
+657 MQLIEK
-663 RSLAAENKR
+663 RSLEAENKR
-672 LIATGEKPYANW
+672 LIATGERPYANW

-692 AKFEERSE
+692 AKFEERSH
-700 MKANERPD
+700 MKESERPE
-708 LPENEAY
+708 LPEDEAF
-715 INEAAYLML
+715 INEAAYIML
-724 SADPHIPVSPEEELQ
+724 SADAKVLASPEEKL
-739 AVIVNPK
+739 

>member
-9 WLLSMASIGV
+9 WLLSAAS
-19 VGAILT
+19 VGIAGLILT
-25 QSYGTAVAETNTDGF
+25 QSYGTAVADTNTEGF
-40 VQTPEQQVTTRQVAA
+40 KQTPEQQLTTRQVAA

-63 NQPLDSEMGKEILS
+63 NQPLDTATGSEILS
-77 MYIDNL
+77 MYIDSL
-83 DPNHSLFLQ
+83 DPNHTLFLQ

-97 FTEKYASEFANR
+97 FKKKYADEFGAR

-117 GVDIFERYRK
+117 GVEVFERYRK
-127 RSKEYFELAK
+127 RSNEYFAMAK

-144 DLTTDRTIVLDR
+144 NLTSKDTIVLDR
-156 EKLPHFKTKKEQRNY
+156 EKLTHFKTKKEQRDY
-171 WENQIK
+171 WTKQLK
-177 FQLLSIT
+177 FQLMSIT

-192 KEEVF
+192 KEKVF
-197 LANPDITGGRDLV
+197 LDNPDITRGQDLV
-210 RNDQRTPS
+210 RNDERTPS
-218 EILLNRLE
+218 EILLNRLS
-226 RQKGQI
+226 RQQ
-232 ERIKDNEIMET
+232 EQFTRLKDDEIMET

-279 VSIRPDRKNPN
+279 VSIRPDRKNPD

-301 PAAKT
+301 PAAKS

-315 IGIAEDGKTMTDV
+315 IGIAKDGETMTDV

-333 REIVGLIRGKR
+333 REIVSLIRGKR
-344 GTSVTLK
+344 GTSVTIK
-351 LRQPNTP
+351 VRQPNTP
-358 DASARTVS
+358 EASARNVT
-366 VVRDIIE
+366 VVRDIIA

-379 THRIVDIQRPNI
+379 TQRVVEVQRPNI
-391 DDTPK
+391 DKTPK

-404 SFYLNYQARRKGE
+404 SFYLNYRARRNGE
-417 EYRSVSIDT
+417 DYRSVSIDT
-426 ERALKELNKENIDG
+426 EKALKELNKENIDG

-457 KMLGLFIK
+457 KMLGFFIK

-473 DNRGNVQVYR
+473 DNRGNIQVYR
-483 DNDGGKQLYDGKMV
+483 DDDGGEQLYDGKVV
-497 VLINLASASASEIFA
+497 VLTNLASASASEIFA

-517 YGRGLVVGNTTTGKG
+517 YGRGLVVGSTTTGKG

-537 LDNLALGSA
+537 LDSLALGSA

-565 VVPDVELV
+565 VVPDIELV

-592 DTIKTAAYKPEGRFT
+592 DTIKTSPYKPEGKFT
-607 ADTLT
+607 SNTLA

-618 KIRQE
+618 KIRQ
-623 QNPQFVYLST
+623 QKNPQFVYLST
-633 LNDIRD
+633 LNDIRN
-639 MDDEK
+639 MEDEK
-644 KPISL
+644 KPVAL
-649 NINKRRAK
+649 DINKRRAK
-657 MQLIEE
+657 MQLIEK
-663 RSLAAENKR
+663 RSLEAENKR
-672 LIATGEKPYANW
+672 QIASGERPYANW

-692 AKFEERSE
+692 AKFEERSQ
-700 MKANERPD
+700 MKALERPE
-708 LPENEAY
+708 LPEDEAF
-715 INEAAYLML
+715 INEAAYIML
-724 SADPHIPVSPEEELQ
+724 SAEPMKLSSPEEKL
-739 AVIVNPK
+739 